1 MARQPARLFPQL
13 FALLLALLLAL
24 AAGPADAQNR
34 FRLTG
39 VVVASETGQPLAY
52 SIIASP
58 SMAVSFFANDSGRF
72 AISNLPVGSVEIT
85 VRRLGYVPATVSA
98 HIRGDA
104 SDTIVIKLSRVVVHL
119 DAVTVRAHPLCTNPG
134 PPRAASDTALASIF
148 EQLRLNAE
156 QYRLLSYSYPFI
168 YAMDVQRSL
177 MKSGSI
183 VAVDGLP
190 ERLINSGR
198 DRRYAPGT
206 AIVPRDRE
214 WFFEIPT
221 LLEFADSGFV
231 AVHCFHLAGV
241 ESFQDSSFIRV
252 DVVAADSIKDADVD
266 GSIYLHPTT
275 FQIRRTV
282 LVLSKPARRLPALA
296 GLEVT
301 TDFKEVLPSISIVGH
316 VLGVETVR
324 PEPLRD
330 YDEAREE
337 QATTRVM
344 FLGSIPGKDALTRKK
359 SP

>member
-1 MARQPARLFPQL
+1 M
-13 FALLLALLLAL
+13 LAF

-34 FRLTG
+34 ARLTG

-52 SIIASP
+52 SIISSP
-58 SMAVSFFANDSGRF
+58 SLSVSFFANDSGKF
-72 AISNLPVGSVEIT
+72 AIANLPAGLLEIT
-85 VRRLGYVPATVSA
+85 ARHLGYVPATVSA
-98 HIRGDA
+98 HISSDA

-119 DAVTVRAHPLCTNPG
+119 DAVTVRAYPLGTNPG
-134 PPRAASDTALASIF
+134 PPRPASDTALASIF

-156 QYRLLSYSYPFI
+156 QYRLLSYSYPFV
-168 YAMDVQRSL
+168 YAMDVQRSR
-177 MKSGSI
+177 MRSGRI

-190 ERLINSGR
+190 DRLINSGR
-198 DRRYAPGT
+198 DRRYKPGT
-206 AIVPRDRE
+206 ALVPRDRE

-231 AVHCFHLAGV
+231 AVHCFHLVGV
-241 ESFQDSSFIRV
+241 EWLEDSSFIRV
-252 DVVAADSIKDADVD
+252 DVVAADSIKNADVD

-282 LVLSKPARRLPALA
+282 LVLSKPVRRVPALA

-301 TDFKEVLPSISIVGH
+301 TDFKEVLPSISIVAH

-324 PEPLRD
+324 PEAKRD